1 MKTSISCS
9 CSLLLL
15 LSTAPAIAQTPSAAP
30 SRPAS
35 QPVGTSGATTTAPS
49 KPSAPPATPS
59 TTPAAPPTTPAAP
72 ATTPATTAPAT
83 PAATTT
89 RTAATSADYRLVPG
103 DKLRIEVY
111 KDPQLSQSVQI
122 RPDGK
127 ITLPLANDVTA
138 AGQTPSELRDAIVTS
153 LKPYMSNPTVTVMVV
168 ETVPPLIYVMGE
180 VNSAGPQP
188 LVGKM
193 DVLQALAAAKGFRDF
208 ADTKNIVIR
217 RGSQVLTFNYND
229 GIKGKATPVYLQ
241 PGDTIV
247 VK

>member
-1 MKTSISCS
+1 MKTSISC
-9 CSLLLL
+9 CLLFL
-15 LSTAPAIAQTPSAAP
+15 LSTAPAFAQTP

-35 QPVGTSGATTTAPS
+35 QPVGTSGTTTPPPPAPS
-49 KPSAPPATPS
+49 TTPSTPS
-59 TTPAAPPTTPAAP
+59 TTPATSATAA
-72 ATTPATTAPAT
+72 APAT
-83 PAATTT
+83 PAPAST
-89 RTAATSADYRLVPG
+89 RTAAASADYRLVPG

-111 KDPQLSQSVQI
+111 KDPQLSQNVQV

-127 ITLPLANDVTA
+127 ITLPLANDVLA
-138 AGQTPSELRDAIVTS
+138 AGHTPSELRDAIVSS
-153 LKPYMSNPTVTVMVV
+153 LKTYMSNPTVTVMVV

-180 VNSAGPQP
+180 VNGAGPQP

-193 DVLQALAAAKGFRDF
+193 DVVQALAAAKGFRDF

-229 GIKGKATPVYLQ
+229 AIKGKATPIFLQ

>member
-1 MKTSISCS
+1 MKTSIPFC
-9 CSLLLL
+9 LLFL
-15 LSTAPAIAQTPSAAP
+15 LSTAAAMAQTPPPSP
-30 SRPAS
+30 SRPVS
-35 QPVGTSGATTTAPS
+35 QPVGTSGTTTTP
-49 KPSAPPATPS
+49 PPPAS
-59 TTPAAPPTTPAAP
+59 
-72 ATTPATTAPAT
+72 TTPATTT
-83 PAATTT
+83 PSTNTPATTT
-89 RTAATSADYRLVPG
+89 NPAAPTTTASRTNVSSTDYRLVPG

-111 KDPQLSQSVQI
+111 KDPQLSQSVQV

-127 ITLPLANDVTA
+127 ITLPLANDVPA
-138 AGQTPSELRDAIVTS
+138 AGRTPNELRDAIVSS
-153 LKPYMSNPTVTVMVV
+153 LKTYMSNPTVTVMVV

-193 DVLQALAAAKGFRDF
+193 DVIQALATAKGFRDF
-208 ADTKNIVIR
+208 ANTKNILIQ

-229 GIKGKATPVYLQ
+229 AVKGKATPIYLQ

>member
-1 MKTSISCS
+1 MKTSIS

-30 SRPAS
+30 AGPVS
-35 QPVGTSGATTTAPS
+35 QPVGTSGSTTTAPS
-49 KPSAPPATPS
+49 TPS
-59 TTPAAPPTTPAAP
+59 TTPAAPSAP
-72 ATTPATTAPAT
+72 APVTPSSTTSRTTAN
-83 PAATTT
+83 
-89 RTAATSADYRLVPG
+89 SSDYRLVPG

-111 KDPQLSQSVQI
+111 KDPQLSQNVQV

-138 AGQTPSELRDAIVTS
+138 AGYTPSELRDLIVSS
-153 LKPYMSNPTVTVMVV
+153 LKTYMSNPTVTVMVV
-168 ETVPPLIYVMGE
+168 ETVPPLFYVMGE
-180 VNSAGPQP
+180 VNSAGPHP

-193 DVLQALAAAKGFRDF
+193 DVVQALATAKGFRDF

-229 GIKGKATPVYLQ
+229 AVKGKAAPVYLQ